1 MCVYFCTQALDIQ
14 IMLSLLSP
22 RFNDC
27 YHAVDR
33 ELLTAAAP
41 KHVDDLRN
49 GTRVEWVF
57 AVFVLVY
64 HVIHVITGSSR

>member
-1 MCVYFCTQALDIQ
+1 
-14 IMLSLLSP
+14 MLPLLSS

-27 YHAVDR
+27 FRAVDR

-57 AVFVLVY
+57 AVFAFN
-64 HVIHVITGSSR
+64 TSRDSCDH

>member
-1 MCVYFCTQALDIQ
+1 
-14 IMLSLLSP
+14 MLSLLSP

-27 YHAVDR
+27 YRAVDR
-33 ELLTAAAP
+33 ELLIAAAP

-64 HVIHVITGSSR
+64 HVIHVIC

>member
-1 MCVYFCTQALDIQ
+1 
-14 IMLSLLSP
+14 MLSLLSP

-27 YHAVDR
+27 YRAVDR

-49 GTRVEWVF
+49 GTRVELVFVVF
-57 AVFVLVY
+57 AFNV
-64 HVIHVITGSSR
+64 SRDPCEDRKSVV

>member
-14 IMLSLLSP
+14 TMLSLLSP

-27 YHAVDR
+27 YRAVDR

-49 GTRVEWVF
+49 GTRGPGCQNTIYSTINKS
-57 AVFVLVY
+57 AL
-64 HVIHVITGSSR
+64 SPR